1 MGRRRRVPVW
11 LVVALVAALASGGYG
26 VWMAMG
32 QSTVTPPPPR
42 SACELIRPEALARLG
57 LTQDGPADSDV
68 RHTAVYSECLWSAG
82 TSAQL
87 DIVVGHHSG
96 DGQGVSPHDRAG
108 WLLRAGHGGYAELT
122 RPDIPGA
129 EAVQL
134 RYDSSVAT
142 PKLEG
147 WEGGNRVELWMR
159 AGAFSVLLYWTSKD
173 EPEQAVRTAQWL
185 AREVVS
191 AL

>member
-1 MGRRRRVPVW
+1 MGRSRRVPWW
-11 LVVALVAALASGGYG
+11 LRVALVAALASGGYG
-26 VWMAMG
+26 GWIALG
-32 QSTVTPPPPR
+32 QTTVTPPPPR
-42 SACELIRPEALARLG
+42 SACALIRPEALARLG
-57 LTQDGPADSDV
+57 LTQDGPADAAAEPTV
-68 RHTAVYSECLWSAG
+68 ARSECLWSAG
-82 TSAQL
+82 SSAHL
-87 DIVVGHHSG
+87 DIVVGHHAG

-108 WLLRAGHGGYAELT
+108 WPLRVGHSDYAEQS

-134 RYDSSVAT
+134 RYDSAAVR
-142 PKLEG
+142 KLFDREG
-147 WEGGNRVELWMR
+147 ANRVELWMR
-159 AGAFSVLLYWTSKD
+159 AGAYSVIVYWTTTD